1 MHHLLAVD
9 RGHGVDAKVDPL
21 VAGPQGDGA
30 VLGNALFGDVHLR
43 QDLEPGDDHDEQ
55 RLRRR
60 RQLVEDAVDPEAK
73 LAAVLERFEVNIAG
87 AVAQG
92 LLENLVDHPDDAAV
106 GVRRGRSVEVEDVLV
121 LVLVVSVL
129 FDLGELPAL
138 TDGLALLIGSVQGVD
153 PGLDERQGGDHRVD
167 PQPGQ
172 EFKFIDHS
180 HFLGRDEGHVE
191 NFVADRHRADELVDA
206 ELLGQQDGKLVIR
219 RAGQDDVRNQGQEQ
233 LLGVEAGD
241 LLVRDVAA
249 LDQERSRAKCRGRLS
264 RTALRSRRTA
274 WNRTSCAGTEYRGSR
289 IEHRRAQRL

>member
-1 MHHLLAVD
+1 MNND
-9 RGHGVDAKVDPL
+9 FDW
-21 VAGPQGDGA
+21 
-30 VLGNALFGDVHLR
+30 
-43 QDLEPGDDHDEQ
+43 
-55 RLRRR
+55 R
-60 RQLVEDAVDPEAK
+60 RQLVEDAVNPEAK

-92 LLENLVDHPDDAAV
+92 LLEYLIDHPDDAAV

-129 FDLGELPAL
+129 FDPGELPAL

-172 EFKFIDHS
+172 ELKFIDHS

-219 RAGQDDVRNQGQEQ
+219 RAGQGDVQNQGQEQ
-233 LLGVEAGD
+233 LLGVEVGD
-241 LLVRDVAA
+241 LLVRDVTA
-249 LDQERSRAKCRGRLS
+249 LDQEDLGRSAGAGSLELLFDLLELLGIEPVAPGQNIEDQGSNIGELKHCSHKSISIRGWGAMPLETIGTSPTGPPTRKS
-264 RTALRSRRTA
+264 AA
-274 WNRTSCAGTEYRGSR
+274 WPSPSGSPWNP
-289 IEHRRAQRL
+289 